1 MQLQFYDRRL
11 WPQPCNRV
19 EGPDL
24 CLILL
29 SAEGQLPISSQTV
42 WCFSH
47 NDLSMA
53 TPERRNS
60 RRSCCF
66 SRSKGNRNRPD
77 VALPAVK
84 KTKDGSSKLWI
95 VTQGELWP
103 GLSAV
108 VMRQR
113 SEDYI
118 ASSNTW
124 MIVFSRQTIG
134 MRWQKSGRQRD
145 TSEEKIYP
153 SHRARQH
160 KYRSSSGENEPKN
173 EDCQPVRGDDQ
184 PFHQVMACVGYARD
198 LHWVSKDIHIYL

>member
-1 MQLQFYDRRL
+1 MSWLKVDMESCNDSMPGMPKWDYRQKRDCAWETALSVPVMRLQFYDRRL

-42 WCFSH
+42 WCFSG
-47 NDLSMA
+47 NDLSIA

-77 VALPAVK
+77 VAFPAVK

-134 MRWQKSGRQRD
+134 MLWQKSGRQRD
-145 TSEEKIYP
+145 TSE
-153 SHRARQH
+153 
-160 KYRSSSGENEPKN
+160 GKN
-173 EDCQPVRGDDQ
+173 IP
-184 PFHQVMACVGYARD
+184 
-198 LHWVSKDIHIYL
+198 